1 MSHVT
6 TRFLLTLLLVV
17 PSFPV
22 FAGQPNGLNDG
33 WYLTD
38 ADSLCGIGI
47 AQVDKIQGGG
57 NFRHPAPRPV
67 IRS

>member
-57 NFRHPAPRPV
+57 GKFSDTPHPVR
-67 IRS
+67 